1 MKRGLM
7 AGLTVALIGAT
18 SYMLIQWQI
27 VNQHKRE
34 EQCAAARQAL
44 KDVQIR
50 ARALAAG
57 LSRDAYSQDEE
68 AKVAAL
74 IKALDAAS
82 NEAEVNAVIAAH
94 AAAIEAEVA
103 AIDAQVDTRGDQ
115 VFLEQ
120 RRLEQ
125 RIPVD
130 VKQELQRAA
139 KAVSVTCE

>member
-1 MKRGLM
+1 MSRRLM
-7 AGLTVALIGAT
+7 AGLTVALIGVT
-18 SYMLIQWQI
+18 SYVLVQWQM

-34 EQCAAARQAL
+34 VQCTEARQAL

-57 LSRDAYSQDEE
+57 LSLDAYSQEEE

-74 IKALDAAS
+74 IQALDAAS

-94 AAAIEAEVA
+94 AAAIEAEAA

-120 RRLEQ
+120 RRMEQ
-125 RIPVD
+125 RITVD

-139 KAVSVTCE
+139 KAVSVTCD

>member
-1 MKRGLM
+1 MSRRLM
-7 AGLTVALIGAT
+7 ASLTVALIGVT
-18 SYMLIQWQI
+18 SYALIQWQL

-34 EQCAAARQAL
+34 VQCAEARHAL
-44 KDVQIR
+44 KEVQIR

-57 LSRDAYSQDEE
+57 LSLDAYSQEEE

-74 IKALDAAS
+74 IKALDAARNDS
-82 NEAEVNAVIAAH
+82 EVNAVIGAH
-94 AAAIEAEVA
+94 AAAIEAEAA

-120 RRLEQ
+120 RRMEQ
-125 RIPVD
+125 RITVD

-139 KAVSVTCE
+139 KAVSVTCD

>member
-18 SYMLIQWQI
+18 GYLLIQWQQ

-34 EQCAAARQAL
+34 VQCTEARQAL

-57 LSRDAYSQDEE
+57 LSLDAYSKDEE

-74 IKALDAAS
+74 TKALDAAS

-94 AAAIEAEVA
+94 AAAIEAEA
-103 AIDAQVDTRGDQ
+103 AVIDAQVDTQGDQ
-115 VFLEQ
+115 TFLEQ
-120 RRLEQ
+120 RRVEQ
-125 RIPVD
+125 RITVD

>member
-1 MKRGLM
+1 MKRRLM

-18 SYMLIQWQI
+18 SYVLVQWQL

-34 EQCAAARQAL
+34 VQCAEARQAL
-44 KDVQIR
+44 KAVQIR

-57 LSRDAYSQDEE
+57 LSLDAYSQEEE

-94 AAAIEAEVA
+94 AAAIEAEAA

-115 VFLEQ
+115 SFLEQ

-125 RIPVD
+125 RITVD

-139 KAVSVTCE
+139 KAVSMTCD

>member
-1 MKRGLM
+1 MSRRLM
-7 AGLTVALIGAT
+7 AGLTVALIGVT
-18 SYMLIQWQI
+18 SYALIQWQL

-34 EQCAAARQAL
+34 VQCAEARHAL
-44 KDVQIR
+44 KEVQIR

-57 LSRDAYSQDEE
+57 LSLDAYSQEEE

-74 IKALDAAS
+74 IKALDAARTES
-82 NEAEVNAVIAAH
+82 EVNAVIGAH
-94 AAAIEAEVA
+94 AAAIEAEAA

-120 RRLEQ
+120 RRMEQ
-125 RIPVD
+125 RITVD

-139 KAVSVTCE
+139 KAVSVTCD